1 MKYGPKMRSGDLSK
15 LKNDL
20 RRQENDL
27 RRLPPSL
34 KWLPKSP
41 DIRTSIS
48 QNMHQCKGAGSRV
61 SGRSG
66 RTVSEFGEVV
76 SGMWVGE
83 VSTTK

>member
-61 SGRSG
+61 IGGIEGAGVAAPLLS
-66 RTVSEFGEVV
+66 
-76 SGMWVGE
+76 
-83 VSTTK
+83 

>member
-61 SGRSG
+61 HKTDCEKSFILL
-66 RTVSEFGEVV
+66 TWLYF
-76 SGMWVGE
+76 
-83 VSTTK
+83 K

>member
-61 SGRSG
+61 S
-66 RTVSEFGEVV
+66 SEFSNYWRECADIAIYR
-76 SGMWVGE
+76 
-83 VSTTK
+83 

>member
-27 RRLPPSL
+27 RRLPPSF

-61 SGRSG
+61 APPAKISY
-66 RTVSEFGEVV
+66 
-76 SGMWVGE
+76 
-83 VSTTK
+83 TTPHYYSKYEI